1 MCFNGGE
8 MHFIRIKQEYLDYLQ
23 QKESRIPNQEYG
35 EGRYKP
41 FYILDQLDG
50 GDVLYVTQVT
60 SPKPRHKQLKNSLDF
75 KKIYHPESGK
85 YLGATNLN
93 YMFPIMPEYIEHL
106 SYKDLKQMVTYD
118 YHVERLAMIRKALT
132 KMNLKESCNKLMELK
147 YEHPDSKTAR
157 RSLDFKQLE
166 TYMVEYKL
174 REVFERDDITVER
187 SIDHSTFLIQTDS
200 QEYEY
205 SEEILKDMY
214 GFIYDMEE
222 NLENELELKSDEL
235 SL

>member
-1 MCFNGGE
+1 

-23 QKESRIPNQEYG
+23 QKEPRIPNQEYG

-60 SPKPRHKQLKNSLDF
+60 SPKPRHKQLKDSLDF
-75 KKIYHPESGK
+75 KKIYHSESGK

-106 SYKDLKQMVTYD
+106 SYKDLKQIVIKD
-118 YHVERLAMIRKALT
+118 YNVARLAMIRKSLM
-132 KMNLKESCNKLMELK
+132 KMDLKESCNELMKLK
-147 YEHPDSKTAR
+147 YERPHSSIAR
-157 RSLDFKQLE
+157 RCLDYKQLE
-166 TYMVEYKL
+166 TYMIEYKL
-174 REVFERDDITVER
+174 KEVFERDDITVER
-187 SIDHSTFLIQTDS
+187 SIDHSTFLIQTDL

-222 NLENELELKSDEL
+222 NLENELNLHNEEL